1 MSMLD
6 DLQEMMRRLGPP
18 PDRYEVIQSPLLPP
32 GEVLLVNRSFLERET
47 AKLFAVPDP
56 VILYE
61 PPTPAPTWLA
71 SLAMRFES
79 PRLSPL
85 SPMMTVVWDEGPP
98 VHPDRS
104 PGWRKRLRRR
114 LTSIGVRNWRRF
126 AGLQMR
132 SWLRSQGRP

>member
-1 MSMLD
+1 
-6 DLQEMMRRLGPP
+6 
-18 PDRYEVIQSPLLPP
+18 
-32 GEVLLVNRSFLERET
+32 VNRSFLERET

-61 PPTPAPTWLA
+61 PPTPTPTWLA

-79 PRLSPL
+79 PLL
-85 SPMMTVVWDEGPP
+85 SPMMTVIWDEGPP

-132 SWLRSQGRP
+132 SWLRSQGRA